1 VHMVRKNWF
10 YSYLMIPPINNLPEG
25 KKIYFASDFH
35 LGVPTKE
42 ESRKRELRLIDWLN
56 QAEKDAAAIFI
67 LGDIFDFWFEYKY
80 TVPKGFTRLLGK
92 LAFIRDG
99 GIPIYFFT
107 GNHDM
112 WMFDYIPD
120 ELGIPIFRKPMEFR
134 VNKTTFLI
142 GHGDG
147 LGPGDHTYKLL
158 KKVFEN
164 KICQKAFALIP
175 SYIGMGIANI
185 WSRSSRISNIKKDEQ
200 FLQEKEWLFQFCKV
214 QEKKQHYDYYVF
226 GHRHLPLQMKVN
238 ENTEYFNLGEWVNHY
253 TYAVFE
259 NNKLVLKEF
268 GKNP

>member
-1 VHMVRKNWF
+1 MVRKNWF